1 MDAALSSAN
10 RTLAR
15 ALCFKNFSQH
25 FDTHFSSSCSS
36 VFLRNDCTHVE
47 KHRSTKLLYIRSE
60 SRVCMA
66 SIIDVIFALSSS
78 LNPSSIDGSMTVVR
92 RSTCSHPH
100 ARPCPRARALWT
112 TDPRSPHPQ
121 PPRARR
127 LDRDERS
134 IDPRALARGYEG
146 DAGG

>member
-10 RTLAR
+10 RTLGR

-36 VFLRNDCTHVE
+36 VFLRNDWTHVE

-66 SIIDVIFALSSS
+66 SIMDVILPCPRRE
-78 LNPSSIDGSMTVVR
+78 PSSIDGSMTVVR

-100 ARPCPRARALWT
+100 ARPCPRARALRT

-127 LDRDERS
+127 LDRE
-134 IDPRALARGYEG
+134 A
-146 DAGG
+146 